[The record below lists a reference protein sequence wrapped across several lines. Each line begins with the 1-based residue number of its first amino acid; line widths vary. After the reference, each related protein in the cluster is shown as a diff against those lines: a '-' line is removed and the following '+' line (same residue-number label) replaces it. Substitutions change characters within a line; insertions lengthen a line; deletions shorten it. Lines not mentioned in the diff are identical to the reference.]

1 MTDSVESVLQKSREE
16 FEKCAIDKGYSRFDF
31 NRGDLQ
37 AGWLFWQAS
46 RSALE
51 PMLAELSEGQ
61 HLLKV
66 IRIAEEYGNTMSLL
80 FHQALRSG
88 ANHSCWRN
96 EQSRYKP

>member
-1 MTDSVESVLQKSREE
+1 MTDSVESVLQKSRKE

-51 PMLAELSEGQ
+51 PMLAEHVAAIPSRRWP
-61 HLLKV
+61 V
-66 IRIAEEYGNTMSLL
+66 IC
-80 FHQALRSG
+80 RS
-88 ANHSCWRN
+88 RL
-96 EQSRYKP
+96 Q